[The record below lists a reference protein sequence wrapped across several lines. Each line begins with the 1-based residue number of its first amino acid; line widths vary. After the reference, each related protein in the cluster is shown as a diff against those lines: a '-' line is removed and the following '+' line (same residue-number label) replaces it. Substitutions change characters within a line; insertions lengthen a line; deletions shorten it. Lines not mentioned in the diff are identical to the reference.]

1 MRTHGLEGLVV
12 EVTVFAANPGKVL
25 ALLGKRGVGAEEQ
38 CGGSV
43 GGKVPL
49 PAIALM
55 YLILVLQSEMSTR

>member
-1 MRTHGLEGLVV
+1 MGVGVGVGVGDGVGVGWGVGVGVGE
-12 EVTVFAANPGKVL
+12 
-25 ALLGKRGVGAEEQ
+25 GVGAEEQ